1 MFERDTGR
9 SAALLKQYQNS
20 DFRSYVPGILAIFAL
35 LIFGQILR
43 PGFVS
48 AANISSILN
57 QASVLAIV
65 CIGQLVVIVGTG
77 GIDLTT
83 GACVSM
89 GALVGSMFL
98 NGEMSHLPAA
108 ILLTMGLGMA
118 IGCVNGVGIQIFK
131 IPALAMTLIMST
143 VVDGMTKAITK
154 GKPSLNLPKLYKA
167 IIGEPIIGRFCAII
181 LITAVFV
188 VLYEILLGKTKFGK
202 SVYLMGS
209 NSTAAKMC
217 GLHTTLLAV
226 SVYMLSGA
234 MACLA
239 GLILVGYVGSAQM
252 GMGDT
257 YTMLSI
263 AAAVIGGAK
272 VTGGKGTL
280 LGAVIGSVVLMLLST
295 VLTSMGMPEG
305 ARQFSQGIIL
315 LAVLIANCRLP
326 FYRQ

>member
-1 MFERDTGR
+1 
-9 SAALLKQYQNS
+9 
-20 DFRSYVPGILAIFAL
+20 
-35 LIFGQILR
+35 
-43 PGFVS
+43 
-48 AANISSILN
+48 
-57 QASVLAIV
+57 
-65 CIGQLVVIVGTG
+65 
-77 GIDLTT
+77 
-83 GACVSM
+83 
-89 GALVGSMFL
+89 
-98 NGEMSHLPAA
+98 
-108 ILLTMGLGMA
+108 
-118 IGCVNGVGIQIFK
+118 
-131 IPALAMTLIMST
+131 MTLIMST

-226 SVYMLSGA
+226 SVYMISGA

-315 LAVLIANCRLP
+315 LAVLIAIMNAVGIKNRANKMTEGCDGCCASCSSACDKKEG
-326 FYRQ
+326 

>member
-1 MFERDTGR
+1 
-9 SAALLKQYQNS
+9 
-20 DFRSYVPGILAIFAL
+20 
-35 LIFGQILR
+35 
-43 PGFVS
+43 
-48 AANISSILN
+48 
-57 QASVLAIV
+57 
-65 CIGQLVVIVGTG
+65 
-77 GIDLTT
+77 
-83 GACVSM
+83 M

-226 SVYMLSGA
+226 SVYMISGA

>member
-217 GLHTTLLAV
+217 GLHTTLLA
-226 SVYMLSGA
+226 GA

>member
-1 MFERDTGR
+1 
-9 SAALLKQYQNS
+9 
-20 DFRSYVPGILAIFAL
+20 
-35 LIFGQILR
+35 
-43 PGFVS
+43 
-48 AANISSILN
+48 
-57 QASVLAIV
+57 
-65 CIGQLVVIVGTG
+65 
-77 GIDLTT
+77 
-83 GACVSM
+83 
-89 GALVGSMFL
+89 
-98 NGEMSHLPAA
+98 
-108 ILLTMGLGMA
+108 
-118 IGCVNGVGIQIFK
+118 
-131 IPALAMTLIMST
+131 
-143 VVDGMTKAITK
+143 
-154 GKPSLNLPKLYKA
+154 
-167 IIGEPIIGRFCAII
+167 
-181 LITAVFV
+181 
-188 VLYEILLGKTKFGK
+188 
-202 SVYLMGS
+202 MGS

-226 SVYMLSGA
+226 SVYMISGA